1 MNEECQITTMTHST
15 NIQIANLAAI
25 QSVNNSVNKMSALMQ
40 NDYIYSY
47 VSCNRNVVWS
57 MSYQLN
63 GCTVSN
69 VGGPGIK

>member
-47 VSCNRNVVWS
+47 VSCNRNVV
-57 MSYQLN
+57 
-63 GCTVSN
+63 
-69 VGGPGIK
+69 